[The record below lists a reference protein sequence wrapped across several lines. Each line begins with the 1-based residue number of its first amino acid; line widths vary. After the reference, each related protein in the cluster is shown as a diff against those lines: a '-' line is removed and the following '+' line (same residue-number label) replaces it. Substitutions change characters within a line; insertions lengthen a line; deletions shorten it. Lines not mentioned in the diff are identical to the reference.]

1 MTKKGKGYKPAE
13 INPSVYHGVGKFDK
27 EVGVIQSSVSPKT
40 YSKILGEKLLLM
52 AAYNKK
58 NMCYNAAMPES
69 TGLGQLQRSIH
80 ERKIFF

>member
-52 AAYNKK
+52 AAYNK
-58 NMCYNAAMPES
+58 NMCYNGCYARKYRI
-69 TGLGQLQRSIH
+69 RSIC
-80 ERKIFF
+80 KDLS

>member
-40 YSKILGEKLLLM
+40 YSKTFGRKNCYLWLLIT
-52 AAYNKK
+52 KK
-58 NMCYNAAMPES
+58 YV
-69 TGLGQLQRSIH
+69 L
-80 ERKIFF
+80 